1 MKKYI
6 LRIISTFCAALVLVF
21 CVNISAFA
29 LDEQP
34 KITHVKGKNSA
45 SQTYK
50 ASKYYKYMTSL
61 PRTDDN
67 VTDLLAVALSQ
78 LGYMESDSDE
88 DLSGTVGGS
97 DNYTEFNYNMGDFG
111 VGYGSDKYDWCA
123 SFVSYCLLQSRVTAQ
138 SSISDWCRNHVADET
153 SEKYDPEYANYI
165 WREVGCQK
173 WADNLIS
180 AGYYQSSEANGG
192 EYIPQSGD
200 LIFFRW
206 SPDKQIGHIGIV
218 VYCDGERV
226 YTIEGNTSGG
236 TTMVANGGAVYFKNY
251 VLDYSCIDGYGVLP
265 YKTNDAVEKIDYS
278 GNSASVGFYM
288 TTAEKYLYSN
298 ESLESDYMPIP
309 AYTMIKVVEVVEEGI
324 DGMLRAVY
332 DVGGEEIEGYIVNSS
347 TERVIQLTA
356 GLPEPEPE
364 SFLGFNKTDG
374 FVSGEIYGYTLNGN
388 DLSAD
393 DEVLI
398 RGIGRIV
405 LSARLD
411 FENTVDR
418 CGYYIDGD
426 KDNISWIDGCVSE
439 STEGGEKCEIWA
451 DMYGL
456 SEGEHSVT
464 FVFELDN
471 GVIPII
477 DTLLF
482 SFTNEPEPAPVEPE
496 PTEEITEEPTEVHSD
511 AEEATD
517 AEETDAGCASSI
529 DSFAFVAI
537 VLIAC
542 VGYSLNKNKKAE

>member
-6 LRIISTFCAALVLVF
+6 LRIISVFCAAVTLAL
-21 CVNISAFA
+21 CVNIAA
-29 LDEQP
+29 AAREEKP

-50 ASKYYKYMTSL
+50 ASKYYEYMTSL

-78 LGYMESDSDE
+78 LGYMEGDSDA

-123 SFVSYCLLQSRVTAQ
+123 SFVSYCLLQSRVTSQ
-138 SSISDWCRNHVADET
+138 SSISDWCRNHVADEA
-153 SEKYDPEYANYI
+153 SEKYDPEYADYI

-173 WADNLIS
+173 WADNLIA
-180 AGYYQSSEANGG
+180 AGYYQSAAANGG
-192 EYIPQSGD
+192 EYIPRSGD

-226 YTIEGNTSGG
+226 YTVEGNTSGG
-236 TTMVANGGAVYFKNY
+236 TAMVANGGAVYFKNY
-251 VLDYSCIDGYGVLP
+251 ELDYNCIDGYGTLP

-288 TTAEKYLYSN
+288 TTAEKHLYID
-298 ESLESDYMPIP
+298 ESLESDYTLIP
-309 AYTMIKVVEVVEEGI
+309 AYTMIKVVEIVEDGI

-347 TERVIQLTA
+347 TDRVIQMSV
-356 GLPEPEPE
+356 GMPEPK
-364 SFLGFNKTDG
+364 SFLVFNKTGG
-374 FVSGEIYGYTLNGN
+374 FVSGEIYGYALNGS
-388 DLSAD
+388 DISTD

-398 RGIGRIV
+398 REIGRIV

-411 FENTVDR
+411 FDSAVDR

-426 KDNISWIDGCVSE
+426 KDNISWIDGCVGE
-439 STEGGEKCEIWA
+439 SADGGENCEIWA
-451 DMYGL
+451 DIYGL
-456 SEGEHSVT
+456 SDGEHSIT
-464 FVFELDN
+464 FVLELDN

-482 SFTNEPEPAPVEPE
+482 SFTNEPIAVDSK
-496 PTEEITEEPTEVHSD
+496 PTEEITEELTEVHS
-511 AEEATD
+511 ELQEPTATD
-517 AEETDAGCASSI
+517 ATGGGCASSI
-529 DSFAFVAI
+529 DPFVFVVIGLI
-537 VLIAC
+537 VCI
-542 VGYSLNKNKKAE
+542 GYSLNKNKKAE

>member
-6 LRIISTFCAALVLVF
+6 LRIISVFCAAVVVAL
-21 CVNISAFA
+21 CVNISAA
-29 LDEQP
+29 AREKKS
-34 KITHVKGKNSA
+34 KITYVRGNNSV
-45 SQTYK
+45 SRTYK
-50 ASKYYKYMTSL
+50 ASKYYEYMTSL

-78 LGYMESDSDE
+78 LGYMESDSIA

-111 VGYGSDKYDWCA
+111 VGYGSDRYDWCA
-123 SFVSYCLLQSRVTAQ
+123 SFVSYCLLQSRATSQ
-138 SSISDWCRNHVADET
+138 SSISDWCRNHVADKD
-153 SEKYDPEYANYI
+153 SGKYDPAYADYI

-180 AGYYQSSEANGG
+180 AGYYQSAAANGG

-226 YTIEGNTSGG
+226 YTVEGNTSGG

-251 VLDYSCIDGYGVLP
+251 ELDYPCIDGYGVLP

-278 GNSASVGFYM
+278 GNSVSVGLYM
-288 TTAEKYLYSN
+288 TTAEKRLYTD
-298 ESLESDYMPIP
+298 ETLESDYILIP
-309 AYTMIKVVEVVEEGI
+309 AYTMIRVVEIVEDGI

-332 DVGGEEIEGYIVNSS
+332 DVGGEEIAGYIVNSS
-347 TERVIQLTA
+347 TDRVIQMSA
-356 GLPEPEPE
+356 GMPEPK
-364 SFLGFNKTDG
+364 SFLVFNKTDG
-374 FVSGEIYGYTLNGN
+374 FVSGEIYGYTLNGS
-388 DLSAD
+388 DLSTD
-393 DEVLI
+393 DEALI
-398 RGIGRIV
+398 REIGRIV

-411 FENTVDR
+411 FDSTVDR

-426 KDNISWIDGCVSE
+426 KDNILWIDGCVSE
-439 STEGGEKCEIWA
+439 STDGGNDCVIWA
-451 DMYGL
+451 DIYGL

-471 GVIPII
+471 GVVPII

-482 SFTNEPEPAPVEPE
+482 SFASENMTVEPE
-496 PTEEITEEPTEVHSD
+496 PTEEMTEEPTEVYS
-511 AEEATD
+511 EMQEATEP
-517 AEETDAGCASSI
+517 EETGGGCASSI
-529 DSFAFVAI
+529 DSFVSVTIALV
-537 VLIAC
+537 AC
-542 VGYSLNKNKKAE
+542 VGYSLKKNKKAE

>member
-6 LRIISTFCAALVLVF
+6 LRIIASLCATLIVIC
-21 CVNISAFA
+21 CVNISVFA
-29 LDEQP
+29 RDEQP
-34 KITHVKGKNSA
+34 KITHVKGRNSA
-45 SQTYK
+45 SETYK
-50 ASKYYKYMTSL
+50 ESKYYKYMTSL

-78 LGYMESDSDE
+78 LGYMESDSDT
-88 DLSGTVGGS
+88 DFGGTTGGS

-138 SSISDWCRNHVADET
+138 SSMSDWCRNHVADET
-153 SEKYDPEYANYI
+153 SEKYDPEYSNYI

-180 AGYYQSSEANGG
+180 AGYYQGSEANGG

-218 VYCDGERV
+218 VYCDSERV
-226 YTIEGNTSGG
+226 YTVEGNTSGG

-251 VLDYSCIDGYGVLP
+251 ALDYSCIDGYGVLP
-265 YKTNDAVEKIDYS
+265 YKTNDEVEKIDYS
-278 GNSASVGFYM
+278 GSSASVGFYM
-288 TTAEKYLYSN
+288 TTAEKYLYSD
-298 ESLESDYMPIP
+298 ESLEADYTLIP
-309 AYTMIKVVEVVEEGI
+309 AYTMIKVVEIVEDGI
-324 DGMLRAVY
+324 DGMLRAVC
-332 DVGGEEIEGYIVNSS
+332 DVDGDEVEGYIVNSS
-347 TERVIQLTA
+347 TDRVIQLTA

-364 SFLGFNKTDG
+364 SFLVFDKTDG
-374 FVSGEIYGYTLNGN
+374 FIDGEIGGYTLNGN
-388 DLSAD
+388 DISAD

-411 FENTVDR
+411 FEDAVGR
-418 CGYYIDGD
+418 GGYYLDGD
-426 KDNISWIDGCVSE
+426 RENISWIDGCVSE
-439 STEGGEKCEIWA
+439 SADGSEKCEIWA

-456 SEGEHSVT
+456 SEGEHSIT
-464 FVFELDN
+464 FVLELDN

-477 DTLLF
+477 DTISF
-482 SFTNEPEPAPVEPE
+482 RFTNEPEPAPVEPE
-496 PTEEITEEPTEVHSD
+496 PTEEITEEPTEVHSETEQVTD
-511 AEEATD
+511 VEEAN
-517 AEETDAGCASSI
+517 AGCACALGVI
-529 DSFAFVAI
+529 PLVT
-537 VLIAC
+537 LIPFLAVC
-542 VGYSLNKNKKAE
+542 LVRKKKD